1 MSPLLYQSI
10 CLHHRAP
17 PCCLRILPAGKLRVY
32 HIVPLC
38 ARRVQHRASLQQ
50 HAICISC
57 VICSLLNLCSDF
69 SLMRMYPVL
78 VFSVSF
84 CAPGFAHGFA
94 ARVSVDDVDENKNQ
108 LSDQRNLKSEIQI
121 GSR

>member
-10 CLHHRAP
+10 CLHHRPP

-38 ARRVQHRASLQQ
+38 ARAACSEHRGTRNARLQQ

-57 VICSLLNLCSDF
+57 VICSLLNLCSEF

-78 VFSVSF
+78 VFSVVSF
-84 CAPGFAHGFA
+84 CAPGFAHKAHA
-94 ARVSVDDVDENKNQ
+94 AWTMVLRRVWLLSVVA
-108 LSDQRNLKSEIQI
+108 SA
-121 GSR
+121 